1 MQSHTSSIFS
11 FRIEVEPNSEPQT
24 SAEIFDDIGKM
35 FINIYPSAS
44 ALTEIIAIDASPFIF
59 AFFPVRSK
67 RIAESTVT
75 GKMII
80 MLSVTPTTAAT
91 AIAPNATWESPSP
104 MNEKRLRTNVTP
116 RSAEQSDISS
126 TTISA

>member
-24 SAEIFDDIGKM
+24 SAEIFDEIGKM

-44 ALTEIIAIDASPFIF
+44 ALTEIIAIDASPFIL
-59 AFFPVRSK
+59 AFFPVRSR

-75 GKMII
+75 GKII
-80 MLSVTPTTAAT
+80 IILSVTPTTAAT
-91 AIAPNATWESPSP
+91 AIAPNAT
-104 MNEKRLRTNVTP
+104 
-116 RSAEQSDISS
+116 
-126 TTISA
+126 